1 MTTESCATSMTAG
14 SSFSWS
20 MLRIDA
26 RFTSAD
32 KTERGAFKAPLSCR
46 RPCYNL
52 GQSIGDGHPRSSH
65 INRGGSSAIHQHY
78 IKLGY
83 PQTAASP
90 IREVF
95 FFMATE
101 SKQIDG
107 VVNDPENGGLKSGP
121 CLIAGFHALSCTS
134 PSYYN
139 PYRGV
144 NKNTLSVD
152 MVRLSLTFK
161 GDRGEWLSRKGAQL
175 TDCDEMSA
183 WTSKIRPGG
192 WYELWSFALGGS
204 SVALGIGFMEPSC
217 KVNMHKGF
225 IEFNPNKVA
234 GDKRFHGLLKTLGT
248 CVSKARLKRFD
259 LAYDIPVSRYDCRLS
274 KDRRMYKSVISNGI
288 TEYLGVKN
296 TPAYVKVYD
305 KAAELHL
312 DTDKVQLTRIEMT
325 CDGEWTADQLEE
337 HWPQVHAWH
346 SESGTKDYIRVIGIM
361 LAEKAERN
369 EDVETL
375 INMLGRTSRP
385 KVREYLRTP
394 CVKLPDGAAAL
405 LLAEAKSWC
414 ARFE

>member
-1 MTTESCATSMTAG
+1 MSG
-14 SSFSWS
+14 
-20 MLRIDA
+20 
-26 RFTSAD
+26 
-32 KTERGAFKAPLSCR
+32 
-46 RPCYNL
+46 
-52 GQSIGDGHPRSSH
+52 
-65 INRGGSSAIHQHY
+65 
-78 IKLGY
+78 
-83 PQTAASP
+83 
-90 IREVF
+90 
-95 FFMATE
+95 E

-107 VVNDPENGGLKSGP
+107 VVDDPENGGLKSGP

-259 LAYDIPVSRYDCRLS
+259 IAYDIPVSRYDCRLS

-305 KAAELHL
+305 KAAEMHL
-312 DTDKVQLTRIEMT
+312 SGVLTRIELT
-325 CDGEWTADQLEE
+325 CDGEWDAGQVVA

-346 SESGTKDYIRVIGIM
+346 SDESTRDWVRVVGIM
-361 LAEKAERN
+361 LAEKSERGAILDN
-369 EDVETL
+369 IVVKCDGLASRIRAGVAGMRIKVEEL
-375 INMLGRTSRP
+375 RSRISRP
-385 KVREYLRTP
+385 LEYLMRREQPRQQSFNDVLRDAQRAADAWNRDHAAPQRTYR
-394 CVKLPDGAAAL
+394 GR
-405 LLAEAKSWC
+405 
-414 ARFE
+414 AR

>member
-1 MTTESCATSMTAG
+1 MVARRYTSII
-14 SSFSWS
+14 SSWDIPKQ
-20 MLRIDA
+20 LPP
-26 RFTSAD
+26 
-32 KTERGAFKAPLSCR
+32 K
-46 RPCYNL
+46 
-52 GQSIGDGHPRSSH
+52 Q
-65 INRGGSSAIHQHY
+65 GG
-78 IKLGY
+78 
-83 PQTAASP
+83 
-90 IREVF
+90 

-107 VVNDPENGGLKSGP
+107 VVDDPENGGLKSGP

-312 DTDKVQLTRIEMT
+312 DTDKVQLRETLRSFDPSLPRFAGTRVRDALSAAQSSIQSLLDAQERR
-325 CDGEWTADQLEE
+325 EQLERQLRSLE
-337 HWPQVHAWH
+337 TA
-346 SESGTKDYIRVIGIM
+346 SGR
-361 LAEKAERN
+361 
-369 EDVETL
+369 
-375 INMLGRTSRP
+375 
-385 KVREYLRTP
+385 
-394 CVKLPDGAAAL
+394 
-405 LLAEAKSWC
+405 
-414 ARFE
+414 

>member
-1 MTTESCATSMTAG
+1 MSGEG
-14 SSFSWS
+14 
-20 MLRIDA
+20 
-26 RFTSAD
+26 
-32 KTERGAFKAPLSCR
+32 E
-46 RPCYNL
+46 
-52 GQSIGDGHPRSSH
+52 Q
-65 INRGGSSAIHQHY
+65 
-78 IKLGY
+78 
-83 PQTAASP
+83 
-90 IREVF
+90 
-95 FFMATE
+95 
-101 SKQIDG
+101 
-107 VVNDPENGGLKSGP
+107 NDEDENGPENGGMKSGP
-121 CLIAGFHALSCTS
+121 CLIAGFHALTDIFHG
-134 PSYYN
+134 YYN

-161 GDRGEWLSRKGAQL
+161 GDRGEWLSRMGAQL

-259 LAYDIPVSRYDCRLS
+259 LAYDIPVSRSDCRLS

-296 TPAYVKVYD
+296 TPGYVKVYD
-305 KAAELHL
+305 KAAEMHL
-312 DTDKVQLTRIEMT
+312 SGVLTRIELT
-325 CDGEWTADQLEE
+325 CDGEWDARQVVE
-337 HWPQVHAWH
+337 HWPQVHAWQ
-346 SESGTKDYIRVIGIM
+346 SDESTRDWVRVVGIM
-361 LAEKAERN
+361 LAEKAERG
-369 EDVETL
+369 EEVETL
-375 INMLGRTSRP
+375 INMLGRGSRP
-385 KVREYLRTP
+385 KVREFLRAP
-394 CVKLPDGAAAL
+394 MVELPPDCAAAAV
-405 LLAEAKSWC
+405 AEARSWC

>member
-1 MTTESCATSMTAG
+1 
-14 SSFSWS
+14 
-20 MLRIDA
+20 
-26 RFTSAD
+26 
-32 KTERGAFKAPLSCR
+32 
-46 RPCYNL
+46 
-52 GQSIGDGHPRSSH
+52 
-65 INRGGSSAIHQHY
+65 
-78 IKLGY
+78 
-83 PQTAASP
+83 
-90 IREVF
+90 
-95 FFMATE
+95 MATE

-107 VVNDPENGGLKSGP
+107 VVDDPENGGLKSGP

-234 GDKRFHGLLKTLGT
+234 GDKRFWRLLEKLAP
-248 CVSKARLKRFD
+248 CVSHARLKRFD
-259 LAYDIPVSRYDCRLS
+259 LAYDLPTSRLDCRLS

-296 TPAYVKVYD
+296 TPGYVKVYD
-305 KAAELHL
+305 KAAEMHL
-312 DTDKVQLTRIEMT
+312 SGVLTRIELT
-325 CDGEWTADQLEE
+325 CDGEWDAGQVVA

-346 SESGTKDYIRVIGIM
+346 SDENTRDWVRVVGIM
-361 LAEKAERN
+361 LAEKAERG
-369 EDVETL
+369 EEVETL
-375 INMLGRTSRP
+375 INMLGRGSRP
-385 KVREYLRTP
+385 KVREFLRAP
-394 CVKLPDGAAAL
+394 MVELPPDCAAAAV
-405 LLAEAKSWC
+405 AEARSWC

>member
-1 MTTESCATSMTAG
+1 MAG
-14 SSFSWS
+14 N
-20 MLRIDA
+20 
-26 RFTSAD
+26 
-32 KTERGAFKAPLSCR
+32 E
-46 RPCYNL
+46 
-52 GQSIGDGHPRSSH
+52 
-65 INRGGSSAIHQHY
+65 
-78 IKLGY
+78 IK
-83 PQTAASP
+83 QT
-90 IREVF
+90 
-95 FFMATE
+95 
-101 SKQIDG
+101 DG
-107 VVNDPENGGLKSGP
+107 VADGPENDGLKSGP
-121 CLIAGFHALSCTS
+121 CLIAGFHALNDTS

-139 PYRGV
+139 PYRDG

-234 GDKRFHGLLKTLGT
+234 GDKRFHGLLKMLKT

-296 TPAYVKVYD
+296 TPAYVKVSD

-325 CDGEWTADQLEE
+325 CDGEWTAEQVEE
-337 HWPQVHAWH
+337 HWPQVHAWKTTDD
-346 SESGTKDYIRVIGIM
+346 ESVRDWVRVVGIM

-375 INMLGRTSRP
+375 VNMLGRGSKP

-394 CVKLPDGAAAL
+394 LVRLPEGAAAL
-405 LLAEAKSWC
+405 VLAEAHGWC
-414 ARFE
+414 DAVGGSM